1 MFNSVCET
9 KEGQMKIRAQRS
21 YETVKKKNK
30 KPLGLHLTD
39 LGSWLLVTPNHTPSM
54 ALDTTLP

>member
-1 MFNSVCET
+1 
-9 KEGQMKIRAQRS
+9 MKIRAQRS

-39 LGSWLLVTPNHTPSM
+39 LGSWLPVTPNHTPAV

>member
-1 MFNSVCET
+1 
-9 KEGQMKIRAQRS
+9 MKIRAQRS

-30 KPLGLHLTD
+30 KPLGIHLTD
-39 LGSWLLVTPNHTPSM
+39 LGSWLLVTPNHTPAV